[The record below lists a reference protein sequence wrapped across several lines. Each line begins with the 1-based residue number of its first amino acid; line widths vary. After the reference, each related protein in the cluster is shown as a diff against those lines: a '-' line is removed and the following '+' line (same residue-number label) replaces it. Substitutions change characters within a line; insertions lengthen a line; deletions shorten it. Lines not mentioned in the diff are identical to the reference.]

1 MTSGE
6 QSPDLGQG
14 GPGSVGTGSPPIYVP
29 PTRTPVVYPP
39 VRPGSPYPYQA
50 YPPGVYQAGY
60 PPGWLATPP
69 PAPPKARHSAA
80 RWFVVA
86 ICLLFI
92 CAFGGAGAIVGVAD
106 ITGLD
111 RTVAAWRTPAAVIA
125 APPDANAPAA
135 EWTDWARRALD
146 SSLKDQAQ
154 ALVAADES
162 RFLAPVDPDNQQL
175 VADMKRRYSVLTQMG
190 VGQWTQI
197 LRAAP
202 KPTGERTWDADI
214 KISYC
219 FGDPTCRTVGL
230 VVSSEWEFK
239 NDHLVMVGLEPSE
252 PDQMGPRPWEVDDLT
267 IGKGDRVVVA
277 ASKSNAWRVADAV
290 TAADKA
296 AKVAD
301 TLAKWESPPSR
312 FVIFL
317 AGPTDWAKWY
327 GHEQPEWA
335 AAWAVPVSPTVTEV
349 VVRTQAVQQR
359 GLEQL
364 LTHELTHVTTLAGK
378 RDGANRSAW
387 WLIEGI
393 ADYATMIGRSIGE
406 YDALAPTRSFV
417 RGRWDGDPAVAPPTV
432 DASLEE
438 ASARYGVAFL
448 AVRRISDVY
457 GQDKLLE
464 FFGKIVHDNATAD
477 VASTQVL
484 GADWATVKADCA
496 QYIRTA
502 TR

>member
-1 MTSGE
+1 MPAGA
-6 QSPDLGQG
+6 
-14 GPGSVGTGSPPIYVP
+14 PPIYVP
-29 PTRTPVVYPP
+29 PTRAPVVYPP

-50 YPPGVYQAGY
+50 YPAGLY
-60 PPGWLATPP
+60 PPPGWPGGPP
-69 PAPPKARHSAA
+69 PAPPKPRHSVA
-80 RWFVVA
+80 RWIVVA
-86 ICLLFI
+86 VCLLFI
-92 CAFGGAGAIVGVAD
+92 CAFGGAGVIVGVAD
-106 ITGLD
+106 VSGLD
-111 RTVAAWRTPAAVIA
+111 RTVAAWRTPAAAIA
-125 APPDANAPAA
+125 APPPANAPAA
-135 EWTDWARRALD
+135 EWTDWARRAVD
-146 SSLKDQAQ
+146 SSLKDQAT
-154 ALVAADES
+154 ALLAADEN
-162 RFLAPVDPDNQQL
+162 RYLAVVDPDNQQL
-175 VADMKRRYSVLTQMG
+175 VAEMKRRYSVLTQMG
-190 VGQWTQI
+190 LGQWTQV
-197 LRAAP
+197 LRASP

-219 FGDPTCRTVGL
+219 FGDPSCRTVGL
-230 VVSSEWEFK
+230 VIGSAWEFK
-239 NDHLVMVGLEPSE
+239 NDHLVMVGLEASLPE
-252 PDQMGPRPWEVDDLT
+252 QMGPRPWEVDDLT
-267 IGKGDRVVVA
+267 VGKGDRVVVA
-277 ASKSNAWRVADAV
+277 ASKSNSWRVPDAV
-290 TAADKA
+290 TAADNA

-301 TLAKWESPPSR
+301 TLAKWETPPSR

-335 AAWAVPVSPTVTEV
+335 AAWAVPVSATVTEV

-464 FFGKIVHDNATAD
+464 FFGKIVHDNVTAD